1 MSRYFAEIRVPP
13 FTKGKRENRNVLIFD
28 LERTV
33 CTTLLGEPGGQLT
46 DVKLGTCMFV
56 TLTAQKPQ
64 FLGLR
69 KNVGNLVQLSLQ
81 QVPITARGLCLP
93 YSYSAMGCLI
103 KFLSSKPKSSSS
115 LK

>member
-13 FTKGKRENRNVLIFD
+13 FTKGKRENRKVYLIA
-28 LERTV
+28 LKRTV

-69 KNVGNLVQLSLQ
+69 RNVGNLVRLSL
-81 QVPITARGLCLP
+81 
-93 YSYSAMGCLI
+93 
-103 KFLSSKPKSSSS
+103 
-115 LK
+115 